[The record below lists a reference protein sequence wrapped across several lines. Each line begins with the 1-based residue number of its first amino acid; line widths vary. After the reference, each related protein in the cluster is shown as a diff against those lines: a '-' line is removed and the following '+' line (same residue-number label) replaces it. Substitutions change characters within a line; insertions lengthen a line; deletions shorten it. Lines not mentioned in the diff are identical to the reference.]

1 MTRLF
6 NFTHASM
13 AGAIFVTLALLS
25 ACVPNYAEKPAAEIR
40 AAVKT
45 EYNKADATVTLLA
58 PPIRTTKYNTQLS
71 EYDYFTAYLRG
82 WKGPTGIVVNHQL
95 YVVAQYSDAYLRSY
109 RSAYF
114 DEGQT
119 AGFTQIGNRLHGCRL
134 YHIMPIL
141 CDFEEVFG
149 VALTTEFLE
158 RHKVT
163 GLSVRINAQSVQ
175 GTFIRL
181 PSNYIQGYLA
191 AVADVAERRE

>member
-1 MTRLF
+1 MIRLF
-6 NFTHASM
+6 YSIHASTT
-13 AGAIFVTLALLS
+13 GAIFVMLVLLS
-25 ACVPNYAEKPAAEIR
+25 GCVPNYAEKPAAEIR

-45 EYNKADATVTLLA
+45 EYNKADGTVTLLA

-82 WKGPTGIVVNHQL
+82 WKGPTGTIVHHQL
-95 YVVAQYSDAYLRSY
+95 YVDAQYTDAYLRSY

-114 DEGQT
+114 EGNQP
-119 AGFTQIGNRLHGCRL
+119 ASFMQISNRLHGCRL

-158 RHKVT
+158 RHKTT
-163 GLSVRINAQSVQ
+163 GLSVQVSAQSGQAVS
-175 GTFIRL
+175 IHL
-181 PSNYIQGYLA
+181 PSSYVQGYLA
-191 AVADVAERRE
+191 AVADAAGRRE